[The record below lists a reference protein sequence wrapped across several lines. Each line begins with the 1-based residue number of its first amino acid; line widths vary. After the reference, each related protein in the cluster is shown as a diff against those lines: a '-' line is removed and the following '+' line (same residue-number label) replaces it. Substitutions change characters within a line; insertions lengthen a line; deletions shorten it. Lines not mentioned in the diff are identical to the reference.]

1 MSYFVNKKKTVRFTH
16 VPCFYATLLECA
28 YFCNKIE
35 KCQLCESFKYFNIL
49 WPMKNKVR
57 FEHVQWKNVWFCLIS
72 IVWVHFSHKIEQ
84 FQFSKSLK
92 YFNVFMKNGARFKY
106 VPWKDVWFLLFPLFR
121 FTLVIKMRNFVFE
134 NIEIL

>member
-1 MSYFVNKKKTVRFTH
+1 MSYFINKKNTVRFTH
-16 VPCFYATLLECA
+16 VPCFYVTLLECA

-49 WPMKNKVR
+49 QPMKNKVR

-84 FQFSKSLK
+84 FWFSKSLK
-92 YFNVFMKNGARFKY
+92 YFNMFS
-106 VPWKDVWFLLFPLFR
+106 WKMVLDLNMSHGKMSDFFYFHWFLLFPFPFSL
-121 FTLVIKMRNFVFE
+121 
-134 NIEIL
+134 